1 MPQVC
6 FARTKRCLS
15 VSTSSFIS
23 GFVPGTAA
31 QEGDPLDVL
40 LLSGHGIPVGTVV
53 PGRIVSVLEAEQI
66 EEKVRNRNDRVIAI
80 PWDMVSHGPMLP
92 EISFDQALKQ
102 AVAKFFSN
110 TMRLKGRVSGPADLH
125 PHAAGSKS

>member
-66 EEKVRNRNDRVIAI
+66 EEKVRNHEGGEER
-80 PWDMVSHGPMLP
+80 
-92 EISFDQALKQ
+92 
-102 AVAKFFSN
+102 
-110 TMRLKGRVSGPADLH
+110 
-125 PHAAGSKS
+125 